1 MGLCLVYASGSS
13 HGGDMEVPAFTSV
26 SFVPQQVAGG
36 RAPASSQKQAGDFA
50 VQGNLPQQQSATNVA
65 AARAEE
71 ARLAAQQQ
79 KAEETRSTAAT
90 TPETPASVGR
100 IRFELDEGTRIAKF
114 FDTKDVLI
122 YQVPPEGR
130 VYLIRVQEQSGQ
142 DQIETS
148 A

>member
-1 MGLCLVYASGSS
+1 M
-13 HGGDMEVPAFTSV
+13 
-26 SFVPQQVAGG
+26 
-36 RAPASSQKQAGDFA
+36 
-50 VQGNLPQQQSATNVA
+50 QGNRPQQQSAANEA
-65 AARAEE
+65 AVRAE
-71 ARLAAQQQ
+71 AAKLAAQQQ
-79 KAEETRSTAAT
+79 KIEEARSTAAT
-90 TPETPASVGR
+90 NPETPASVGR